1 MLRPSSIERCLRR
14 LQQWM
19 ALRALAPNTVRAYG
33 RYARRFLVHVD
44 RPLAAVTRSDIEA
57 YLHTLIAKGRSPR
70 TRNVQLGAIRALLV
84 ATGHRDRTAAI
95 PRAKVPRIVPDLL
108 SGTEVQQLLAATTSP
123 KYRAIFMLAYGA
135 GLRIGELLALETTD
149 IDSQRMLIHVRR
161 GKSGPRYV
169 MLSPRVLTALR
180 AYWKAYRPPDTALFP
195 GHATLRAGTRLT
207 RESIHR
213 VLRQAARRAGIQ
225 KHLSPHTL
233 RHCFATHLLE
243 SGADLRRVQL
253 LLGHA
258 KLDTTAHYLH
268 LTTAQLREVPSPLDL
283 LGTPRGAALG

>member
-1 MLRPSSIERCLRR
+1 MLRPAYVKRCLQR

-19 ALRALAPNTVRAYG
+19 ALRALAPNSVLAYV

-44 RPLAAVTRSDIEA
+44 RPLAAVTRQDIEA
-57 YLHTLIAKGRSPR
+57 YVHTLIAKGRSPR
-70 TRNVQLGAIRALLV
+70 TRNVQLGAIRGLLL

-95 PRAKVPRIVPDLL
+95 PRAKVPRIVPELL
-108 SGTEVQQLLAATTSP
+108 SGTEVQQLLAATTSS

-135 GLRIGELLALETTD
+135 GLRIGEITALETTD

-169 MLSPRVLTALR
+169 MLSPRLLTALR
-180 AYWKAYRPPDTALFP
+180 QYWKAYRPPDTALFP
-195 GHATLRAGTRLT
+195 GYARLRARTRLT

-213 VLRQAARRAGIQ
+213 VLRKAARRAGIH